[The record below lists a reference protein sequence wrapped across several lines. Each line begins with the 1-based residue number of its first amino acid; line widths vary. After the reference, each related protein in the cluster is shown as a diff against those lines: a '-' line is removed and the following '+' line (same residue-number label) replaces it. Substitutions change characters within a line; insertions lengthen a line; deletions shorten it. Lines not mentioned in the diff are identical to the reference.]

1 MIAILLGIFFGN
13 FFKIRDTF
21 QKGLDFTRDYL
32 LKLGIICLGIQLKP
46 FEFLD
51 FGKIAIPLILICII
65 SVLIVI
71 KLLIKKLKIPTRMAY
86 LISIGSTVCGTTA
99 IMATAPVI
107 RANKSEVSYAIANIT
122 LFGILSMLLY
132 PYFANFYFEG
142 NSLFAGLFLGTAIHE
157 TSQVAAA
164 GLIYDQQFNSPETLN
179 IATVTKLIRNTSL
192 IIMIP
197 LFAFLYNRGHTNKKN
212 YSILNIF
219 PYFVL
224 GFVGM
229 IILRNI
235 GDQIFLIDS
244 TSNWNEMINFIKT
257 CSKIFLT
264 MAMAAIGLNLVLGF
278 GNLISFGHAAF
289 FGLGGYISGILA
301 THAFNSEPI
310 LNWPIIISG
319 SSNLLVIW
327 TLTIVLC
334 SILGLVMGF
343 FCLRTTGV
351 YFIMITL
358 AFAQMLYYFS
368 ISWPAYGGE
377 DGLSIYMRNIFPY
390 FKKLESHKVLNSDFT
405 GHEGPVAVEA
415 GNNMANPLYQAFI
428 NAGVEAGYTKTQDYN
443 GYRQEGFGQKFMNVD
458 AGVRASSS
466 YAYLRPIKHRANLKI
481 LCKSLVT
488 RIIFEQKKAVGGEI
502 LRKNKKISFLKH

>member
-1 MIAILLGIFFGN
+1 MVYKKYLVVVPGIILAFVLYSLSQGFNNIIGIELLEYNKSPISTAMIAILLGIFFGN

-65 SVLIVI
+65 SVLVVI

-107 RANKSEVSYAIANIT
+107 KANKNEVSYAIANIT

-197 LFAFLYNRGHTNKKN
+197 LFAYLYNRGHAKEKN

-224 GFVGM
+224 GFIGM
-229 IILRNI
+229 IILRNV
-235 GDQIFLIDS
+235 GDQIFLIDNNN
-244 TSNWNEMINFIKT
+244 NWNEMVNFIKK

-264 MAMAAIGLNLVLGF
+264 MAMTAIGLSTNLKDIKNMGHKPFVVGF
-278 GNLISFGHAAF
+278 VSMITV
-289 FGLGGYISGILA
+289 GIV
-301 THAFNSEPI
+301 SI
-310 LNWPIIISG
+310 
-319 SSNLLVIW
+319 
-327 TLTIVLC
+327 LTI
-334 SILGLVMGF
+334 
-343 FCLRTTGV
+343 
-351 YFIMITL
+351 
-358 AFAQMLYYFS
+358 
-368 ISWPAYGGE
+368 E
-377 DGLSIYMRNIFPY
+377 IYL
-390 FKKLESHKVLNSDFT
+390 KLFT
-405 GHEGPVAVEA
+405 
-415 GNNMANPLYQAFI
+415 
-428 NAGVEAGYTKTQDYN
+428 
-443 GYRQEGFGQKFMNVD
+443 
-458 AGVRASSS
+458 
-466 YAYLRPIKHRANLKI
+466 
-481 LCKSLVT
+481 
-488 RIIFEQKKAVGGEI
+488 
-502 LRKNKKISFLKH
+502 